1 LLEGVKVKLVKVIIW
16 GIFVATMV
24 KLQQSVISKSDE
36 VHHQGTT
43 CYSATVSTDYDKQ
56 VCTRGT
62 L

>member
-1 LLEGVKVKLVKVIIW
+1 VKVIVL

-24 KLQQSVISKSDE
+24 KLQQFVINKPDKVRHRRKQLFSKS
-36 VHHQGTT
+36 
-43 CYSATVSTDYDKQ
+43 VSTGCDKP